1 MNDQR
6 IDESTAWALLLTA
19 VLMLLFASCTKT
31 VYVPV
36 ERVKTVTTTVV
47 DSFVEVVTPPERV
60 TNTTTDTTSTIST
73 RYATST
79 ATVSNGILTHDLV
92 QHARKDSVKT
102 QTVYIHETD
111 SVPFAVP
118 YPVVEQYVPPWCW
131 WLSILA
137 LICICVSLYIYYV
150 CVKCKK

>member
-1 MNDQR
+1 MSDKR

-19 VLMLLFASCTKT
+19 VLLLLLASCTKT

-47 DSFVEVVTPPERV
+47 DSFVEVVTPPESV
-60 TNTTTDTTSTIST
+60 TNTTTDTTSVIAT

-79 ATVSNGILTHDLV
+79 ATVSNGVLTHNLM

-111 SVPFAVP
+111 SVP
-118 YPVVEQYVPPWCW
+118 YPVDVATTKEVVPQWAW
-131 WLSILA
+131 WALA
-137 LICICVSLYIYYV
+137 VSFLTVSFIITTFLIKIR
-150 CVKCKK
+150 K

>member
-1 MNDQR
+1 MKDKR
-6 IDESTAWALLLTA
+6 IDDSTVWTLLLTA
-19 VLMLLFASCTKT
+19 VLLILLLSCTKT

-60 TNTTTDTTSTIST
+60 TNTTNDTTSTIST
-73 RYATST
+73 LYATST
-79 ATVSNGILTHDLV
+79 ATVSNGILTHDLT
-92 QHARKDSVKT
+92 QYARKDSVKT

-118 YPVVEQYVPPWCW
+118 DPVVEQYVPPWCW
-131 WLSILA
+131 WLSVLAFIL
-137 LICICVSLYIYYV
+137 ICVSLYIM
-150 CVKCKK
+150 CSRK

>member
-1 MNDQR
+1 MSDKR

-19 VLMLLFASCTKT
+19 VLLLLLASCTKT

-47 DSFVEVVTPPERV
+47 DSFVEVVTPPESV
-60 TNTTTDTTSTIST
+60 TNTTTDTTSVIAT

-79 ATVSNGILTHDLV
+79 ATVSNGVLTHNLT

-111 SVPFAVP
+111 SVP
-118 YPVVEQYVPPWCW
+118 YPVDVATTKEVVPQWAW
-131 WLSILA
+131 WALA
-137 LICICVSLYIYYV
+137 VSFLTVSFIITTFLIKIR
-150 CVKCKK
+150 K

>member
-1 MNDQR
+1 MIDKR

-19 VLMLLFASCTKT
+19 VLLLLFASCTKT

-60 TNTTTDTTSTIST
+60 TNTTTDTTSVIST
-73 RYATST
+73 LYATST
-79 ATVSNGILTHDLV
+79 ATVSNGILTHDLT
-92 QHARKDSVKT
+92 QHERKDSVKT

-111 SVPFAVP
+111 SVPFSVP
-118 YPVVEQYVPPWCW
+118 YPVVEQYVPPWCYW
-131 WLSILA
+131 VSIIA
-137 LICICVSLYIYYV
+137 FIMVCISIYIM
-150 CVKCKK
+150 CVKREK

>member
-1 MNDQR
+1 MKDKR
-6 IDESTAWALLLTA
+6 IDDSTVWTLLFTA
-19 VLMLLFASCTKT
+19 VLLMLLLSCTKT

-47 DSFVEVVTPPERV
+47 DSFIEVVTPPERV
-60 TNTTTDTTSTIST
+60 TNATTDTTSVIST
-73 RYATST
+73 LYATST
-79 ATVSNGILTHDLV
+79 ATVSNGILTHDLT

-118 YPVVEQYVPPWCW
+118 YPVVEQYVPTWCW
-131 WLSILA
+131 WLSVLA
-137 LICICVSLYIYYV
+137 FICICVSIYIM
-150 CVKCKK
+150 CSRK

>member
-1 MNDQR
+1 MKDKR
-6 IDESTAWALLLTA
+6 IDDSTVWTLLLTA
-19 VLMLLFASCTKT
+19 VLLMLLLSCTKT

-36 ERVKTVTTTVV
+36 DRTKTVTTTVV

-60 TNTTTDTTSTIST
+60 TNTTTDTTSVIST
-73 RYATST
+73 LYATST
-79 ATVSNGILTHDLV
+79 ATVSNGILTHDLT

-118 YPVVEQYVPPWCW
+118 YPVVEQYVPTWCW
-131 WLSILA
+131 WLSVLA
-137 LICICVSLYIYYV
+137 FICICVSIYIM
-150 CVKCKK
+150 CSRK

>member
-1 MNDQR
+1 MKDKR
-6 IDESTAWALLLTA
+6 IDDSTVWTLLFTA
-19 VLMLLFASCTKT
+19 VLLMLLLSCTKT

-47 DSFVEVVTPPERV
+47 DSFIAVVTPPERE
-60 TNTTTDTTSTIST
+60 TNTTTDTTSVIST
-73 RYATST
+73 LYATST
-79 ATVSNGILTHDLV
+79 ATVSNGILTHDLT
-92 QHARKDSVKT
+92 QHARKDSIKT

-118 YPVVEQYVPPWCW
+118 YPVVERYVPPWCW

-137 LICICVSLYIYYV
+137 LICICVSLYIM

>member
-1 MNDQR
+1 MKDKR
-6 IDESTAWALLLTA
+6 IDDSTVWTLLLTA
-19 VLMLLFASCTKT
+19 VLLLLLASCTKT

-47 DSFVEVVTPPERV
+47 DSFVEIVTPPERV
-60 TNTTTDTTSTIST
+60 TNTTTDTTSVIST

-79 ATVSNGILTHDLV
+79 ATVSNGILTHDLK

-131 WLSILA
+131 WLSVLAFIL
-137 LICICVSLYIYYV
+137 ICVSLYIM
-150 CVKCKK
+150 CSRK

>member
-1 MNDQR
+1 MKDKR
-6 IDESTAWALLLTA
+6 IDDSTVWTLLFTA
-19 VLMLLFASCTKT
+19 VLLMLLLSCTKT

-47 DSFVEVVTPPERV
+47 DSFIEVVTPPERV
-60 TNTTTDTTSTIST
+60 TNATTDTTSVIST
-73 RYATST
+73 LYATST
-79 ATVSNGILTHDLV
+79 ATVSNGILTHDLT

-118 YPVVEQYVPPWCW
+118 YPVVEQYVPIWCW
-131 WLSILA
+131 WLSVLA
-137 LICICVSLYIYYV
+137 FICICVSIYIM
-150 CVKCKK
+150 CSRK

>member
-1 MNDQR
+1 MKDKR
-6 IDESTAWALLLTA
+6 IDDSTVWTLLLTA
-19 VLMLLFASCTKT
+19 VLLMLLLSCTKT

-36 ERVKTVTTTVV
+36 DRTKTVTTTVV

-60 TNTTTDTTSTIST
+60 TNTTTDTTSVIST
-73 RYATST
+73 LYATST
-79 ATVSNGILTHDLV
+79 ATVNNGILTHDLT

-111 SVPFAVP
+111 SVPFTVP
-118 YPVVEQYVPPWCW
+118 YPVVEQYVPPWGW

-137 LICICVSLYIYYV
+137 FVLICVSLYIM
-150 CVKCKK
+150 CSRK

>member
-1 MNDQR
+1 MNDKR

-19 VLMLLFASCTKT
+19 VLLLLLASCTKT

-60 TNTTTDTTSTIST
+60 TNTTNDTTSVIST

-79 ATVSNGILTHDLV
+79 ATVSNGILTHDLT
-92 QHARKDSVKT
+92 QHARKDSVKM

-118 YPVVEQYVPPWCW
+118 YPVVESYVPSWCW
-131 WLSILA
+131 LLSILA
-137 LICICVSLYIYYV
+137 GICVCVSIYVMYR
-150 CVKCKK
+150 KR